1 MFVHR
6 PVAGDGRAAGEL
18 GRQAAAAV
26 VRRRCRGGTP
36 RAFALVAL
44 AAIAACA
51 GGGSPTSAST
61 PAAPTGG
68 PELVIT
74 IDPLRTR
81 QTIEDVGGGNFIH
94 TFSGVTAGLDA
105 IGRFNLDGIGP
116 RHVRLRMALEDW
128 EPQNDDGDPNRVSP
142 GGFHDDGFNHGAFL
156 LAREAAAR
164 DIELT
169 ASIWDVPGWM
179 VTNPGSD
186 RNRKIPPSLYPELAE
201 SMAEWLRTARD
212 VYGADVSYV
221 SFNEADIGVNVSLVP
236 AEYAALVAEVG
247 SRLRARGLPAKWLLG
262 DCSNMAS
269 CVAYA
274 RPIWEDPAARPYL
287 GVFAFHSW
295 DSSAT
300 DGALSGLYD
309 FGRST
314 GLPIRATEGGW
325 DASLWQRPEQFPSW
339 TNALRLATIYTR
351 VLKLTGASTLQYWQM
366 LGRDYNVNDG
376 SAGYPAFQVLR
387 EMQQQIPAGSQ
398 IVETAGDRGLLYAV
412 AARDGGELVVYLVNA
427 GVQEQPVSLS
437 GLPGGSY
444 RQLQSTASGF
454 ERETPS
460 LSGGGTSRLT
470 LPAESM
476 TLLTTRR

>member
-1 MFVHR
+1 MSR
-6 PVAGDGRAAGEL
+6 
-18 GRQAAAAV
+18 AAAAV
-26 VRRRCRGGTP
+26 AVRRRCRSSAL
-36 RAFALVAL
+36 RAFAVVLLATIVACG
-44 AAIAACA
+44 A
-51 GGGSPTSAST
+51 GGSPTSAST
-61 PAAPTGG
+61 PAAPTSGS
-68 PELVIT
+68 ELAVT
-74 IDPLRTR
+74 VDPLRAR
-81 QTIEDVGGGNFIH
+81 QAIEDVGGGNFIH
-94 TFSGVTAGLDA
+94 TFANVTTGLDA
-105 IGRFNLDGIGP
+105 IGRFNLGGIGP

-128 EPQNDDGDPNRVSP
+128 EPLNDDGDPSHASP
-142 GGFHDDGFNHGAFL
+142 GGFRDDGFNHGAFL
-156 LAREAAAR
+156 LAQEAAAR
-164 DIELT
+164 GIELT
-169 ASIWDVPGWM
+169 ASIWDVPAWM

-186 RNRKIPPSLYPELAE
+186 RNRKIPPSLYAELAE
-201 SMAEWLRTARD
+201 SMGEWLRTARD

-221 SFNEADIGVNVSLVP
+221 SFNEADIGVNVSLTP
-236 AEYAALVAEVG
+236 AEHAALVAEVG
-247 SRLRARGLPAKWLLG
+247 SRLRARGLRAKWLLG

-314 GLPIRATEGGW
+314 GLPMRASEGGW
-325 DASLWQRPEQFPSW
+325 DAALWQRPEQFPSW

-387 EMQQQIPAGSQ
+387 QMQQQIPAGAEV
-398 IVETAGDRGLLYAV
+398 VETAGDRGLLYSL
-412 AARDGGELVVYLVNA
+412 AARDGGEFVLYLVNA
-427 GVQEQPVSLS
+427 GTQEQPVSLG

-454 ERETPS
+454 ERETAS
-460 LSGGGTSRLT
+460 LGGGGTSRLT
-470 LPAESM
+470 LPAESI